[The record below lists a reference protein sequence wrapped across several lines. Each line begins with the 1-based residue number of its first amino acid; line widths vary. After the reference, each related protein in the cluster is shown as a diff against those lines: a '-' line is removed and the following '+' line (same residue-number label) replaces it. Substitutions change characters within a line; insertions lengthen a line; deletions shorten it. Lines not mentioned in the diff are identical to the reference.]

1 MELWACIALPRLSLE
16 MAWGPACGKRT
27 AADPDQ
33 AGPTQGD
40 PDAFDPDAA
49 HAVID
54 GPVQR
59 AVIVDADER
68 AEAAGITRGMS
79 PAQAQALRPD
89 LRLRRRDARAETG
102 RLETLGALA
111 YGFSSRVL
119 LAPPA
124 TVLLEVG
131 ASLRLFGGWPALQ
144 RGLRERLDALGHA
157 HAIAAAP
164 TPAAAEVFAWLAD
177 GFAVFDET
185 RLLRALRRVPIEAA
199 GLDAKALRSVSQLG
213 VRRLGELMALP
224 RPGLQRR
231 YGTGVLERLDRL
243 QGRLAD
249 PRPAYRPAERFER
262 RIEFDYG
269 IVSSQ
274 ALLFP
279 LRRLVDELAS
289 YLQLRDG
296 GVPGFELRFEHE
308 GAEDTRR
315 WIGLRKPMR
324 EAAALLDAARGRLEQ
339 VRLPHPAQA
348 LALVAEDLPPFQP
361 ELRDLFDPGTRGGLD
376 FDALVE
382 RLRARLGDEAVRP
395 LALQAEHRPERA
407 WRVAERSDARPP
419 YLPPRPT
426 WLLPQ
431 PTPLRQRIHRL
442 LDAPERIETGW
453 WDGDDVRREY
463 VVAELENGQRAW
475 LFRQVG
481 SGELAD
487 VAQERHWML
496 HGWFA

>member
-1 MELWACIALPRLSLE
+1 MELWACFALPRLSLE

-27 AADPDQ
+27 AADRDR
-33 AGPTQGD
+33 AGPIQED
-40 PDAFDPDAA
+40 AEAFDPDAA

-59 AVIVDADER
+59 ALIVDADER

-89 LRLRRRDARAETG
+89 LRLRRRDARAEAG

-111 YGFSSRVL
+111 YGFSSQVL

-144 RGLRERLDALGHA
+144 RGVRERLDALGHV

-231 YGTGVLERLDRL
+231 YGPGVLERLDRL
-243 QGRLAD
+243 QGRLPD

-274 ALLFP
+274 ALAFP

-308 GAEDTRR
+308 GAEDSRR

-348 LALVAEDLPPFQP
+348 LALVAETC
-361 ELRDLFDPGTRGGLD
+361 RRSSRNCATCST
-376 FDALVE
+376 
-382 RLRARLGDEAVRP
+382 RARAAGWISMRWWSACAHDWATRRCGRWRCRP
-395 LALQAEHRPERA
+395 STVPSAPGGWPSAAMR
-407 WRVAERSDARPP
+407 ARPACRRA
-419 YLPPRPT
+419 RPGCCRRRCRCASASSACSM
-426 WLLPQ
+426 P
-431 PTPLRQRIHRL
+431 
-442 LDAPERIETGW
+442 PERIETGW

-463 VVAELENGQRAW
+463 VVAELEGGQRAW

-481 SGELAD
+481 GGELVDA
-487 VAQERHWML
+487 AQERHWML